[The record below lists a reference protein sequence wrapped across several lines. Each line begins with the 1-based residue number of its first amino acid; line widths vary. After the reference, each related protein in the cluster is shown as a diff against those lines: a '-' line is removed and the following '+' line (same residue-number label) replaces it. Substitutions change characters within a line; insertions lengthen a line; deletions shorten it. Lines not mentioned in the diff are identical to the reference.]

1 MTTLRVETLTP
12 DSFAPFGRVLTQ
24 PAGEPDATGPGW
36 RWWAEIGALAPDARS
51 WGVGFLDLHPTD
63 LRFDWAERHMRSE
76 EAVIAT
82 SGDLLV
88 YVGPPDRPEEPERM
102 PPADRFRA
110 FRIPPGAGIVMDRAV
125 WHGAPFAAD
134 RASTALVFLLEGTGR
149 EDVTVV
155 RFPESPVEI
164 DAQ

>member
-1 MTTLRVETLTP
+1 VTSLRAEPLTA

-24 PAGEPDATGPGW
+24 PLDAPHAAGPGW
-36 RWWAEIGALAPDARS
+36 RWWAEVGSLPPDPRP
-51 WGVGFLDLHPTD
+51 WGVGFLALHPID
-63 LRFDWAERHMRSE
+63 LRFDWAERHMHSE

-82 SGDLLV
+82 SADLLV
-88 YVGPPDRPEEPERM
+88 YVGPADHPEEPERM
-102 PPADRFRA
+102 PPADMFRV
-110 FRIPPGAGIVMDRAV
+110 FRVPPGTGIVMDRAV

-149 EDVTVV
+149 DDVTVV

-164 DAQ
+164 DQ